1 MYCNDANLARNLRMG
16 GFGSGR
22 RLQSKNTTNDYRQF
36 DVRRLQMDGF
46 LKPGRTFGWQWKSGN
61 KTMATINVHTEIN
74 KITLSYKHK
83 SYGKEW
89 KDVSYPVWL
98 DWTYCNYGNW
108 RAWLLCPGKGC
119 GRRVAILYGGAIFA
133 CRYCHKLAYP
143 CQRETALDRVARRA
157 NRIRRRLGWK
167 EDIINPNGDKP
178 KGMHWQTFWKLE
190 RQHNKFHGALL
201 YGMKQ
206 QLGLRN

>member
-1 MYCNDANLARNLRMG
+1 MG

-22 RLQSKNTTNDYRQF
+22 WQQGKDTTRDYQRL
-36 DVRRLQMDGF
+36 DVRRLQRDGL
-46 LKPGRTFGWQWKSGN
+46 LKPGHTFDWQWKSGN

-74 KITLSYKHK
+74 KITLSYKQR
-83 SYGKEW
+83 SNSNEW

-143 CQRETALDRVARRA
+143 CQMETALDRTTRRA
-157 NRIRRRLGWK
+157 EKIRSRLGW
-167 EDIINPNGDKP
+167 EAGILNSPGNKP
-178 KGMHWQTFWKLE
+178 KGMHRQTFWKLE
-190 RQHNKFHGALL
+190 RQHNVFLSTSL
-201 YGMKQ
+201 DGMKK
-206 QLGLRN
+206 QLGLRH